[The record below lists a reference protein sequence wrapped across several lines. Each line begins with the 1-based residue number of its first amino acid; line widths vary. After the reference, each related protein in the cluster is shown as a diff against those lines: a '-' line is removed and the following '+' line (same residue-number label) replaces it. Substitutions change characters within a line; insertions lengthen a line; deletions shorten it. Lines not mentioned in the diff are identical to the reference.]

1 MRVLIHAIAMR
12 KQGGGSRHLQGLV
25 QALGQIDREN
35 EYILCLN
42 SRFEFQ
48 SPYPNI
54 TVYPVEVKSAFHR
67 LWWDQVT
74 LPRLAREW
82 PVDLT
87 VALFV
92 FGMFKPTVPQV
103 VFQRN
108 PQFYCDAYLS
118 QLRGKAALE
127 VTLRRKMAYLTM
139 RASWVIVTPS
149 AAMRDMI
156 RRYHPDLPLDRFHVL
171 PHGFEREQLSRQPL
185 PEQVAQQLARSQGRP
200 MILYVSHLEPHK
212 AHDVAVQAVRELKRR
227 GQSACLYLTMDR
239 RDWPEGYDRLMAKI
253 REWGLEDDVIN
264 LGRVPEGALEE
275 LYLRADVF
283 FFPSLCESF
292 GFPLVEAMAHGL
304 PIVAADTAINRE
316 MCGEA
321 ALYYPP
327 FDSVAA
333 AQQIST
339 LLSSPE
345 RRERMRKAS
354 EVEFPRSHLSWPDYA
369 SQFVRLLQK
378 TVANGAE

>member
-1 MRVLIHAIAMR
+1 MR

-25 QALGQIDREN
+25 QALGQIDRET

-54 TVYPVEVKSAFHR
+54 MVYPVEVKSAFHR

-74 LPRLAREW
+74 LPRLVLKWR
-82 PVDLT
+82 VDLT

-92 FGMFKPTVPQV
+92 FGMFKPTVPQI

-139 RASWVIVTPS
+139 RASRIIVTPS
-149 AAMRDMI
+149 AAMQDMI
-156 RRYHPDLPLDRFHVL
+156 RRYHPDLPPDRFRVL

-185 PEQVAQQLARSQGRP
+185 PEPIAQQLTRLQGRL

-212 AHDVAVQAVRELKRR
+212 GHDVAVRAMRELKRQ
-227 GQSACLYLTMDR
+227 GQPACLYLTMDR
-239 RDWPEGYDRLMAKI
+239 RDWPKGYDRLMVKI
-253 REWGLEDDVIN
+253 REWGLEEEDDVIN
-264 LGRVPEGALEE
+264 LGRVPEGALAE
-275 LYLRADVF
+275 LYRRADVF

-292 GFPLVEAMAHGL
+292 GFPLVEAMGYGL

-333 AQQIST
+333 AQQISA
-339 LLSSPE
+339 LLSSLE
-345 RRERMRKAS
+345 RRQQMHAAS
-354 EVEFPRSHLSWPDYA
+354 ERQFPKSHLCWSDYA
-369 SQFVRLLQK
+369 SRFVKLLK
-378 TVANGAE
+378 NSL